1 MHIAENEKACFE
13 ENSKGVAEQ
22 TFDKE
27 IMGTLR
33 NVIWS
38 AEPCGQKPGREMGLH
53 Q

>member
-33 NVIWS
+33 NVI
-38 AEPCGQKPGREMGLH
+38 
-53 Q
+53 